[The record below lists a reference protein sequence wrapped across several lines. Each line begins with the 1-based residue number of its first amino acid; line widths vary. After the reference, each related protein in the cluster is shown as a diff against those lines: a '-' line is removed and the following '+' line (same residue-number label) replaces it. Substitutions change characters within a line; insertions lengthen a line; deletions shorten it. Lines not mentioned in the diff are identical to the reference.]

1 MNENVVN
8 NKNFFKKIT
17 DFFKTNIKTISIILF
32 LLLLAFVFFQIYTF
46 YSNSKIKKNSISF
59 FQVHNIED
67 ISLEKNTILEL
78 SNNKDIYGV
87 LSKLQLIE
95 INLNQQNYQDAI
107 NLYDELLN
115 DTNLEIIY
123 KSAIAAQASYKLLDL
138 NFDDLSLNYLD
149 IINNYIILID
159 EELNNFKSVKLEL
172 KYLREILFG
181 EINKVK
187 YQNNKEALNIH
198 NSLMNSDVGS
208 STKERINKIHEFF
221 FYK

>member
-8 NKNFFKKIT
+8 NNFFKKIT
-17 DFFKTNIKTISIILF
+17 EFFKTNIKSISIILF
-32 LLLLAFVFFQIYTF
+32 LFLLAFISFQIYVF
-46 YSNSKIKKNSISF
+46 YSSSKIKKNSISF
-59 FQVHNIED
+59 FQLQNIED
-67 ISLEKNTILEL
+67 INLKKNTILEL

-107 NLYDELLN
+107 NLYDDLLN
-115 DTNLEIIY
+115 DSNLEIIY
-123 KSAIAAQASYKLLDL
+123 KSAIAAQASYNFLDL
-138 NFDDLSLNYLD
+138 NFDDLSMNYLD
-149 IINNYIILID
+149 IINNYILLID
-159 EELNNFKSVKLEL
+159 DKLNNFKSVKLEL
-172 KYLREILFG
+172 KYLSEILFG

-198 NSLMNSDVGS
+198 KNLMNSDVGS